1 MEKPFLSGRTGQIWQ
16 AIMLVLGG
24 GMLVVGTLLVID
36 RHVVQPAF
44 QVLEHQQG
52 VQDNERAYAGIAHQL
67 ANLVDLAQDWS
78 NWDDAY
84 AFAQDRNPEFVQ
96 SNYPDGANLSKN
108 SGIDLLAFFDLKG
121 DRLLQ
126 GIFDPESGQELQ
138 LQCLA
143 GEVPPL
149 RAALAPVF
157 DHATPM
163 EGLLETESGL
173 LLLVARP
180 ILASDDSGPTRGV
193 LLMGRFLK
201 TTRIKQLA
209 QQVKVAVLLSP
220 RRELPKGEQRLFD
233 RLLATGA
240 DTAPTLL
247 GESVYRILLDIERKP
262 LALLQTPV
270 HNDIRALGKRTG
282 VILSS
287 LLSSIA
293 LVLLVCL
300 AIYRYRVNVSQDNLA
315 ESEARYRELFEAE
328 SDAIFLIDNET
339 GQILEANQAAVSLYG
354 YDREA
359 LLLLKNVDLSAEPE
373 ETRRLTRS
381 ASANLDHVVTIPLRA
396 HLKKDG
402 TVFPVE
408 ITGRGFVHKGRS
420 VHIAAVRDSTERL
433 RLESRLRFTQFAID
447 HSADGACWV
456 NSEGRLV
463 YVNEEGCRG
472 LGYTREELEGMTVA
486 DIDPSFPLDTWPH
499 HWQQLQREKSILLE
513 TTHRRKDGSIFPVEI
528 RANFVAFDG
537 LEYNCAIIRDISERK
552 RLEQERVALEA
563 LNRQLQKEESL
574 GRMAGAIAHHF
585 NNQLMVTLG
594 FIELAIDQQQ
604 NGERADDELAS
615 AMAATERAAKMS
627 AQMLVYL
634 GQTFTARHSMEL
646 AEACRQSLPLFQA
659 MLPGNVVLAENLPS
673 PGPMVNLNVEQIQQ
687 ILTSLVTNSVEG
699 LGDQSGRIELGVKIV
714 PAVDI
719 PAANRFPVGWHP
731 QFDAYACLT
740 VADNG
745 CGIEAEHIEKI
756 FDPFY
761 TSKFVGQGL
770 GLALVLG
777 LTKAHDGVIT
787 VKSEPGRGTV
797 VQVFLPCVQA
807 EPVPQSDLGR

>member
-1 MEKPFLSGRTGQIWQ
+1 METPFLSGRPGQIVQ

-24 GMLVVGTLLVID
+24 CLLVVGTLLVIN

-44 QVLEHQQG
+44 QVLEYQQG
-52 VQDNERAYAGIAHQL
+52 VRDNERAHAGIAHQL

-84 AFAQDRNPEFVQ
+84 AFAQDLNPEFVQ
-96 SNYPDGANLSKN
+96 SNYPDGAMLSKN

-121 DRLLQ
+121 QRLLQ
-126 GIFDPESGQELQ
+126 RVYDPERGQEVQ
-138 LQCLA
+138 LQCLS

-149 RAALAPVF
+149 RSALAPVF

-163 EGLLETESGL
+163 EGLLETEFGL

-180 ILASDDSGPTRGV
+180 ILASDDSGPARGV

-201 TTRIKQLA
+201 TTRLNQLA
-209 QQVKVAVLLSP
+209 QQIKVAALLSL
-220 RRELPKGEQRLFD
+220 RRELPHGEQLLFD
-233 RLLATGA
+233 RLLPTGA
-240 DTAPTLL
+240 ATSPTLL
-247 GESVYRILLDIERKP
+247 GESVYRILLDIEKKP
-262 LALLQTPV
+262 LALLRTPV
-270 HNDIRALGKRTG
+270 PNDIRALGKRTG

-293 LVLLVCL
+293 LVLLVGL
-300 AIYRYRVNVSQDNLA
+300 AIYRYRVNIAQGNLA

-339 GQILEANQAAVSLYG
+339 GQILEANQAAVSMYG

-359 LLLLKNVDLSAEPE
+359 LLLLKNVDLSAEPDA
-373 ETRRLTRS
+373 TRQRTRG
-381 ASANLDHVVTIPLRA
+381 ADANLGQVVTIPLRS

-420 VHIAAVRDSTERL
+420 VHIAAVRDISERL
-433 RLESRLRFTQFAID
+433 RLERQLRFTQFVVD
-447 HSADGACWV
+447 HSADSVFWV

-472 LGYTREELEGMTVA
+472 LGYAREELEGMTIA
-486 DIDPSFPLDTWPH
+486 DIDPNFPLETWPR
-499 HWQQLQREKSILLE
+499 HWQDLQREKSILHE
-513 TTHRRKDGSIFPVEI
+513 TTHRSKEGRIFPVEI
-528 RANFVAFDG
+528 RANFVAFNG
-537 LEYNCAIIRDISERK
+537 LEYNCGIIRDISERK

-585 NNQLMVTLG
+585 NNQLMATMG
-594 FIELAIDQQQ
+594 FIELAIDQQR
-604 NGERADDELAS
+604 NGERADAELAD
-615 AMAATERAAKMS
+615 ALAATDRAVKMS

-634 GQTFTARHSMEL
+634 GQTFNARHSMKL
-646 AEACRQSLPLFQA
+646 AEVCRQSLPLLQVI
-659 MLPGNVVLAENLPS
+659 MPENVELAANLPAA
-673 PGPMVNLNVEQIQQ
+673 GPVVNLNIEQIQQ
-687 ILTSLVTNSVEG
+687 ILTSLVNNSIEA
-699 LGDQSGRIELGVKIV
+699 LGDQSGRIELGVGIV
-714 PAVDI
+714 PAVEI
-719 PAANRFPVGWHP
+719 AARHRFPVGWHS
-731 QFDAYACLT
+731 QHEAYASLT

-745 CGIEAEHIEKI
+745 CGIEAENIEKI

-761 TSKFVGQGL
+761 TSKFVGRGL
-770 GLALVLG
+770 GLAMVLG
-777 LTKAHDGVIT
+777 LAKAHGGVIT
-787 VKSEPGRGTV
+787 VKSGPGRSTV

-807 EPVPQSDLGR
+807 GQDPPADLRC

>member
-1 MEKPFLSGRTGQIWQ
+1 LKIQFLSGRTGQVGQ

-24 GMLVVGTLLVID
+24 CLLVVGTLLVID

-52 VQDNERAYAGIAHQL
+52 VQDNERAFAGIAHQL

-84 AFAQDRNPEFVQ
+84 AFAQDRNSEFVQ
-96 SNYPDGANLSKN
+96 SNYPDGAMLSKN
-108 SGIDLLAFFDLKG
+108 SGIDLLALFDLKG
-121 DRLLQ
+121 HRLLQ
-126 GIFDPESGQELQ
+126 GVFDPESGQEMQ

-149 RAALAPVF
+149 RSALAPVF

-163 EGLLETESGL
+163 EGLIETESGL

-180 ILASDDSGPTRGV
+180 ILASDDSGPARGV

-201 TTRIKQLA
+201 ATRIKQLA
-209 QQVKVAVLLSP
+209 QQVKVVAQLSP
-220 RRELPKGEQRLFD
+220 RRELPHGEQMLFD

-240 DTAPTLL
+240 DIAPTLL
-247 GESVYRILLDIERKP
+247 GESVYRVLLDIEQKP

-293 LVLLVCL
+293 LALLIGL
-300 AIYRYRVNVSQDNLA
+300 AIYRYRVNISQENLA

-339 GQILEANQAAVSLYG
+339 GQILEANQAAVCLYG
-354 YDREA
+354 YDRAA
-359 LLLLKNVDLSAEPE
+359 LLRLKNVDLSAEPE
-373 ETRRLTRS
+373 ETRRRTRG
-381 ASANLDHVVTIPLRA
+381 ADANRDQVVTIPLRF
-396 HLKKDG
+396 HRKKDG

-433 RLESRLRFTQFAID
+433 RLESQLRFTQFVVD
-447 HSADGACWV
+447 HSADIVFWV

-463 YVNEEGCRG
+463 YVNEEGCQSM
-472 LGYTREELEGMTVA
+472 GYTKQEFEGMTVA
-486 DIDPSFPLDTWPH
+486 DIDPDFPLDTWPR
-499 HWQQLQREKSILLE
+499 HWQNLQREKNILLE

-528 RANFVAFDG
+528 RANFVAFNG

-552 RLEQERVALEA
+552 RLEQERVVLEA
-563 LNRQLQKEESL
+563 MNRQLQKEESL

-585 NNQLMVTLG
+585 NNQLMATMG
-594 FIELAIDQQQ
+594 FIELAIDQQED
-604 NGERADDELAS
+604 GERADAELAS
-615 AMAATERAAKMS
+615 ALAATDRAAKMS

-634 GQTFTARHSMEL
+634 GQTYTARHSMEL
-646 AEACRQSLPLFQA
+646 AEVCRQSLPLFQVMVPENV
-659 MLPGNVVLAENLPS
+659 MLASNLPS
-673 PGPMVNLNVEQIQQ
+673 PGPVVNMDIEQVQQ
-687 ILTSLVTNSVEG
+687 ILTSLVRNSVEA
-699 LGDQSGRIELGVKIV
+699 LGDQPGRIELGVGIV
-714 PAVDI
+714 PSVDI
-719 PAANRFPVGWHP
+719 AVAHRFPVGWHP
-731 QFDAYACLT
+731 QHEAYACLT

-745 CGIEAEHIEKI
+745 CGIETENIEKI

-761 TSKFVGQGL
+761 TSKFAGRGL
-770 GLALVLG
+770 GLAMVLG
-777 LTKAHDGVIT
+777 LAKAHGGVIT
-787 VKSEPGRGTV
+787 VKSEPDRGTV
-797 VQVFLPCVQA
+797 VQVYLPCVQA
-807 EPVPQSDLGR
+807 GQGPPVDLTD